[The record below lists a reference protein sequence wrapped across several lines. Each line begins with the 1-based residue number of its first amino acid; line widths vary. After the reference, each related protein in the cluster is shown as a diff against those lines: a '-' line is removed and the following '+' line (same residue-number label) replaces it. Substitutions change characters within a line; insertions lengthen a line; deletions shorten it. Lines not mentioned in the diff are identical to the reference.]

1 MNRIAAAAITTATL
15 ALMLTAC
22 SSDDNQSA
30 TTSTPALSST
40 STPAAQTTMSALS
53 MCSTSTARFEPT
65 PELTA
70 AAPPNPEVKI
80 YGVQTTAD
88 HGRDTRTAIY
98 YHLCAPTMTNTADLI
113 AYGNQIVANVKRLP
127 IAAKSKSVSL
137 YNYVGNAQVG
147 HIRCKAATLDETLV
161 TMGACDWQT
170 TW

>member
-1 MNRIAAAAITTATL
+1 MNRIAAAAIATATL
-15 ALMLTAC
+15 ALVLTAC
-22 SSDDNQSA
+22 SSDDNESA
-30 TTSTPALSST
+30 TTSTPTLSST
-40 STPAAQTTMSALS
+40 SPPATQTTMSALS
-53 MCSTSTARFEPT
+53 LCTSTARFEPT

-88 HGRDTRTAIY
+88 HGKDTRTAIY

-127 IAAKSKSVSL
+127 IASDSKSVSL

-161 TMGACDWQT
+161 TMGSCDWQT